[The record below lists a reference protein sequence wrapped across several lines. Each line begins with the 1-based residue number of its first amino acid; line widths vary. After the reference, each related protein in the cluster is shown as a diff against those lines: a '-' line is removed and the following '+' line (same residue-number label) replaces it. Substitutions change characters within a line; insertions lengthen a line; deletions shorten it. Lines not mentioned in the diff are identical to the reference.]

1 VKICIVKLSAM
12 GDIIHA
18 MVGLQ
23 FIKAKFPHATIDW
36 VVEEGF
42 KGILENNPHIDNIL
56 PVNLKSIKKN
66 KLAIIDQM
74 KLVSHYG
81 KNNYDIVIDAQGLIK
96 SAIVA
101 RVIGSRIVGSF
112 IAGFDKD
119 SIREKAASWFYDK
132 KVYISYDKNVIDRNI
147 KLIKKA
153 LDIEI
158 TKEDLIKKES
168 FLFSNRQKFI
178 EDQYIVFVV
187 GASKENK
194 IFPKEKFLELA
205 EGLNKKVIV
214 VWGNDQE
221 LEVATWLSENN
232 KLVELAPKTNLDGLK
247 SIIANA
253 DLVIGGD
260 TGPTHMAWG
269 LNIPSITIFGNT
281 PEYRNTYITKINQVV
296 KSDSKVDPYKL
307 DKTDFSIKSIDT
319 NKIIDLAK
327 SLI

>member
-18 MVGLQ
+18 MVVLQ
-23 FIKAKFPHATIDW
+23 FIKNRFSNATIDW
-36 VVEEGF
+36 VVEESF
-42 KGILENNPHIDNIL
+42 KGVLENNPHIDNVL
-56 PVNLKSIKKN
+56 PINLKSIKKN
-66 KLAIIDQM
+66 KLAIIDQI

-81 KNNYDIVIDAQGLIK
+81 KNNYDVVIDAQGLIK

-101 RVIGSRIVGSF
+101 RLIGSRVVGSF

-132 KVYISYDKNVIDRNI
+132 KVYISYDKNVIDRNV
-147 KLIKKA
+147 KLVKKA

-158 TKEDLIKKES
+158 SKEELLSKEA
-168 FLFSNRQKFI
+168 FLFFNFK
-178 EDQYIVFVV
+178 ENLKENYIVFVV

-194 IFPKEKFLELA
+194 MLPQEKFLEIAQEL
-205 EGLNKKVIV
+205 KKETVV
-214 VWGNDQE
+214 VWGNEQE
-221 LEVATWLSENN
+221 YEIAQYLSENS
-232 KLVELAPKTNLDGLK
+232 EFIEIAPKTNMDGLK

-253 DLVIGGD
+253 ILIIGGD

-281 PEYRNTYITKINQVV
+281 PEYRNTYITDKNLVI
-296 KSDSKVDPYKL
+296 KSDSTVDPYKL